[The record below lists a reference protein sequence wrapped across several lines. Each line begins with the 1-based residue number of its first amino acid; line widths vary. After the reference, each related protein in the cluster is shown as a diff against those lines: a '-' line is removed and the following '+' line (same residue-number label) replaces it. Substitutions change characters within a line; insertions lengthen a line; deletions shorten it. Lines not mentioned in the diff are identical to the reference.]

1 MGVLIEDFLFLGN
14 VSQGAQEIFQEFPFE
29 YVDVKDLPH
38 VAQLGQ
44 TSKVYGCIVTR
55 SDHWVHSKG
64 EPYDGAEADAHPE
77 RYYSN
82 FSTAVAPYA
91 SVIVNGIYWAPN
103 SPKLL
108 TIPDAKR
115 LLQPNYAP
123 WLPTSIGSPAL
134 PHRLLAICDISA
146 DPGGSIEFMT
156 DCTTIDNPFCMYD
169 NVDNK
174 SVSLYLIYT
183 CFTKLKLLFKLL
195 FLLQTSDFAGAGVLV
210 CSIDNMPTQLPLEA
224 TTSFGDLLKP
234 YIADIINSD
243 ATRDFEAWDA
253 GAEVKGATIAS
264 NGALTPAF
272 EYITQMRTRRTMLG
286 KSKPS
291 NAKTVLVLGAG
302 YVASPLV
309 EMLTRDENVH
319 VIVASELQGKKN

>member
-1 MGVLIEDFLFLGN
+1 M
-14 VSQGAQEIFQEFPFE
+14 FQELPFE

-44 TSKVYGCIVTR
+44 TSKIYGCIVTR

-64 EPYDGAEADAHPE
+64 GSYDPSEADQHPE

-82 FSTAVAPYA
+82 FSTNIAPYA
-91 SVIVNGIYWAPN
+91 SVIVNGIYWAPH

-115 LLQPNYAP
+115 LLQPHYAP
-123 WLPTSIGSPAL
+123 WLPTSIGAPAL

-156 DCTTIDNPFCMYD
+156 DCTTIDNPFCLYD
-169 NVDNK
+169 ADYNQK
-174 SVSLYLIYT
+174 
-183 CFTKLKLLFKLL
+183 
-195 FLLQTSDFAGAGVLV
+195 TSDFAGPGVLV

-224 TTSFGDLLKP
+224 TQSFGDLLRP
-234 YIADIINSD
+234 YMQDIINSD
-243 ATRDFEAWDA
+243 ASKPFDQWNC
-253 GAEVKGATIAS
+253 GSEVKGATIAS
-264 NGALTPAF
+264 NGSLTPSF
-272 EYITQMRTRRTMLG
+272 EYIHHLRTKRSAVG
-286 KSKPS
+286 KKSS
-291 NAKTVLVLGAG
+291 NSKTVLVLGAG
-302 YVASPLV
+302 YVAAPLV

-319 VIVASELQGKKN
+319 VIVGSELQGLSFWYAH